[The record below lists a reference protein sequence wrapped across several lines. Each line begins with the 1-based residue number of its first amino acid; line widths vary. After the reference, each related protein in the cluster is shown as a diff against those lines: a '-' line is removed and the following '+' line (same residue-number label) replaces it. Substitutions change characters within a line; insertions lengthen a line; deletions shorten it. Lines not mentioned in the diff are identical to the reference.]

1 MKLIQN
7 RYIINFEGYR
17 YEGQIAVGAGNPHL
31 VNTPSQNSNTII
43 HDSSKFFTL
52 ELDFIPLTILHSRA
66 LIAVGPKAIAAAK
79 DPRLHNYIADP

>member
-31 VNTPSQNSNTII
+31 VNTLSQNSKTII
-43 HDSSKFFTL
+43 H
-52 ELDFIPLTILHSRA
+52 ESR
-66 LIAVGPKAIAAAK
+66 VPKNFK
-79 DPRLHNYIADP
+79 EPRLHNFRGARGPWLRMVPIMLFGGVAY